1 MFERFTHDA
10 PAVVTAAVAEAERR
24 GDRRVGTEH
33 LLLGAIASPNTVT
46 TAVMDALAL
55 DLRSARQ
62 ALEDSDTAALAAVG
76 IGAEVVMPPASSVA
90 DQPTSRRPS
99 LWPLRHRPFTAGA
112 RQAIE
117 GALREAVVRRHGSI
131 GAEHVVLALCA
142 RDEPD
147 PDVNVLATLGTS
159 AADVRAELEGRMAT
173 AA

>member
-24 GDRRVGTEH
+24 GDRRLGTEH

-46 TAVMDALAL
+46 TAVID

-62 ALEDSDTAALAAVG
+62 ALDDSDAAALAAVG

-99 LWPLRHRPFTAGA
+99 RWPRRHRPFTAGA

-147 PDVNVLATLGTS
+147 PGVDVLATLGTS
-159 AADVRAELEGRMAT
+159 AADVRAELERRMAT